1 MSGGRWKRKKA
12 ERWTVGCDADNIL
25 SDLFDGHIP
34 FKGKKLSEM
43 APQDLPAPID
53 VYNEFTEF
61 NEHYSSAVFRTHWNN
76 EKNARGIVT
85 PGMTEKTFFL
95 TVAIFSF
102 FSDRFL

>member
-1 MSGGRWKRKKA
+1 
-12 ERWTVGCDADNIL
+12 
-25 SDLFDGHIP
+25 
-34 FKGKKLSEM
+34 M

-85 PGMTEKTFFL
+85 PGMLSTSFSCTHTIRFVSPDQFL
-95 TVAIFSF
+95 LSWPQRCFGSTT
-102 FSDRFL
+102 